1 MKKLSHLPVQV
12 FENRKSGHLPCGPS
26 DPERKDFSVVSKV
39 KSILIPVKKSE
50 KSRKKSQLP
59 TNILT
64 SIR

>member
-26 DPERKDFSVVSKV
+26 DPERKDFSVVSK
-39 KSILIPVKKSE
+39 KIIPIPVKKV
-50 KSRKKSQLP
+50 KNQKKESQLP